1 MAQEY
6 YDPWSNTKTI
16 NGLEADLVISAL
28 QKCIR
33 RGEEDT
39 ALRMAYELYM
49 TSTFHEEKMWNRL
62 LVIPVED
69 IGFGNVEAAAV
80 VKNLYDLHK
89 EFPYKDGDR
98 PIICA
103 SARKSVLPTISRTL
117 S

>member
-1 MAQEY
+1 MIRGQTQK
-6 YDPWSNTKTI
+6 PN
-16 NGLEADLVISAL
+16 NGLDADLVISAL

-69 IGFGNVEAAAV
+69 IGFGNA
-80 VKNLYDLHK
+80 DGGCGCK
-89 EFPYKDGDR
+89 EP
-98 PIICA
+98 
-103 SARKSVLPTISRTL
+103 V
-117 S
+117 